1 VPLVGEDRR
10 RAAVPSTSLDTA
22 DAVELAEL
30 LQFITDWLGSDR
42 HRRRSFAGFVGH
54 PAYGIDEL
62 QHDLRRFTF
71 LLGADDGESLFRA
84 NWDNPDGE
92 DQ

>member
-1 VPLVGEDRR
+1 MPG
-10 RAAVPSTSLDTA
+10 TSLETI

-30 LQFITDWLGSDR
+30 LQFIIDWLGSDEQL
-42 HRRRSFAGFVGH
+42 RRSLAGFVGC
-54 PAYGIDEL
+54 AACGIDEL

-71 LLGADDGESLFRA
+71 LLGGDDGETLFRA
-84 NWDNPDGE
+84 NRADADGE

>member
-1 VPLVGEDRR
+1 M
-10 RAAVPSTSLDTA
+10 PSTSLDTV

-30 LQFITDWLGSDR
+30 LQFITDWLGCDR
-42 HRRRSFAGFVGH
+42 QLRRSFAGFVGH

-71 LLGADDGESLFRA
+71 LLGGDDGESLFRA
-84 NWDNPDGE
+84 NWDNADGE

>member
-1 VPLVGEDRR
+1 M
-10 RAAVPSTSLDTA
+10 PSTSLDTV
-22 DAVELAEL
+22 DALELAEL
-30 LQFITDWLGSDR
+30 LQFIIDWLGSDR
-42 HRRRSFAGFVGH
+42 QLRRSFAGLVGH

-71 LLGADDGESLFRA
+71 LLGGDDGESLFRA
-84 NWDNPDGE
+84 NWDDAEGE